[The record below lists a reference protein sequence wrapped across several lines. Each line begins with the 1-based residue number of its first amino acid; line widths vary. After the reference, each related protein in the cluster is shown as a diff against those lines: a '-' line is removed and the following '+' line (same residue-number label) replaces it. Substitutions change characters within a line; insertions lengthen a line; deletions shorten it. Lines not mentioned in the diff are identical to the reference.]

1 MTPRFQLARLNSRVS
16 WGHWEAARF
25 GGDKIVSLSQETLSL
40 RNFCDIPGEASSG
53 RWDLQAGGGV
63 SHHTAEL
70 REILWGENMRREQE
84 EAWGWPARGGK
95 ASRRCWKA
103 AG

>member
-53 RWDLQAGGGV
+53 RWDLWAVGSAGG
-63 SHHTAEL
+63 
-70 REILWGENMRREQE
+70 
-84 EAWGWPARGGK
+84 
-95 ASRRCWKA
+95 RRCESSHCRA
-103 AG
+103 A